1 MQSSEKKEKFERE
14 ARYKLEI
21 EVKKLQ
27 KQNKCLQGIFFC
39 FVCLNVLIIDF
50 FLFEKK
56 SRAIRFKCNEKNGNI
71 GYF

>member
-27 KQNKCLQGIFFC
+27 KQNKQHLSNSEKETHSCI
-39 FVCLNVLIIDF
+39 VYDDSIII
-50 FLFEKK
+50 E
-56 SRAIRFKCNEKNGNI
+56 C
-71 GYF
+71 